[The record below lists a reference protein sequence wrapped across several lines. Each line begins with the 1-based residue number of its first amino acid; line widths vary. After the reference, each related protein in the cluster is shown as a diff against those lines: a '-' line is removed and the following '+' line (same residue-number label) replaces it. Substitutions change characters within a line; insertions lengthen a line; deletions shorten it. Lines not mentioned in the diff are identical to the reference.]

1 MDTALLRGSGTLA
14 DGNDADSSDI
24 DGNEIDGNDI
34 ASNDIASNASN
45 ERGAVVKAHD
55 DTPRCSDID
64 DESRHCPNNER
75 LHQKTHREI
84 Q

>member
-24 DGNEIDGNDI
+24 DGNEID
-34 ASNDIASNASN
+34 SNDIASN

>member
-24 DGNEIDGNDI
+24 DSNEID
-34 ASNDIASNASN
+34 SNDIDSNHIASN

-55 DTPRCSDID
+55 GTPRCSDID